1 MPRNSAG
8 ILMYQLDDDGL
19 RVLLAHP
26 GGPFWRN
33 RDEGAWSVPKGEADT
48 GEAPE
53 QVARREFHEELGTA
67 IVAPLTPLGRL
78 RQRGGKWVEA
88 FAVEGEFDVASL
100 RSNEF
105 PLEWPP
111 RSGKTASFPEVD
123 RVAWFAPAEAR
134 RKILP
139 SQQVLIDRLQALL
152 GLAVDGDGG
161 TG

>member
-1 MPRNSAG
+1 MPVTSAG
-8 ILMYQLDDDGL
+8 ILMYQYDGNRL
-19 RVLLAHP
+19 RMLLAHP

-33 RDEGAWSVPKGEADT
+33 RDDGAWTVPKGEAGA

-53 QVARREFHEELGTA
+53 QVARREFEEEMGA
-67 IVAPLTPLGRL
+67 AVVGPLTPLGRL

-88 FAVEGEFDVASL
+88 FAIEGAFDVDCL

-105 PLEWPP
+105 QLEWPP
-111 RSGKTASFPEVD
+111 RSGRTVSFPEVD
-123 RVAWFAPAEAR
+123 RAAWFAPPEAR

-152 GLAVDGDGG
+152 DLPGDGD
-161 TG
+161 